1 MNKMDTGVSKVGRRI
16 YKVSA
21 AVILLLLFTIN
32 FLPGQLPESQL
43 KSLLIRQI
51 VEGQIVWPPE
61 AGMDNRGKPFVM
73 GLVGGGAFVRY
84 LEKEYSS
91 KQPAKIKNKTV
102 VTRKVKQVEHIPGC
116 DLLFVSDL
124 PVRLFARMVE
134 SIQDKPVLTLTDKID
149 YMKEGIQISVVLEK
163 PPDTP
168 AESQEL
174 IDQQIPKINLFIN
187 ETAVKL
193 AGLSIRKDLLARAN
207 IIQPFRP
214 YLDIALLMAPI
225 TTFVTW
231 PPAAKMDDPSKPF
244 IITVIGDNYFNSYL
258 DNTYKEKELKN
269 KPVTIR
275 YISNIKEIN
284 GTHLL
289 FISKSMKNK
298 ISEILAY
305 TKNKPILTIG
315 DTKGFRK
322 AGVHINF
329 FYQRIELH
337 FEINN
342 EAARAVGLN
351 LSYHL
356 LKQAKT
362 NTSY

>member
-1 MNKMDTGVSKVGRRI
+1 MDTGVSNVGRRI

-32 FLPGQLPESQL
+32 FFPEKLPENQL

-51 VEGQIVWPPE
+51 ADRQIFWPPE
-61 AGMDNRGKPFVM
+61 AGMDKRDKPFVM

-84 LEKEYSS
+84 VEQEYSS
-91 KQPAKIKNKTV
+91 KQPARIKNKTV
-102 VTRKVKQVEHIPGC
+102 VTRKVKQVEQIPGC
-116 DLLFVSDL
+116 DLIFVSDL

-168 AESQEL
+168 VVSQEL
-174 IDQQIPKINLFIN
+174 IDQQIPKIIIN

-214 YLDIALLMAPI
+214 YLDIALLLAPI

-231 PPAAKMDDPSKPF
+231 PPTAKMDDPSKPF
-244 IITVIGDNYFNSYL
+244 IITVIGDSYFNSYL

-284 GTHLL
+284 DTHLL

-305 TKNKPILTIG
+305 TKNKPILTVG
-315 DTKGFRK
+315 DTKGFSQ

-329 FYQRIELH
+329 FYQRLELQ

-362 NTSY
+362 DISY

>member
-1 MNKMDTGVSKVGRRI
+1 MNKMDIAVSKVEPPI
-16 YKVSA
+16 YKVLTA
-21 AVILLLLFTIN
+21 LILLLLSTVY
-32 FLPGQLPESQL
+32 FLSAELPEHRL
-43 KSLLIRQI
+43 KSLIIRQI
-51 VEGQIVWPPE
+51 ADRQIIWPPE
-61 AGMDNRGKPFVM
+61 AGMDNRDKPFVM
-73 GLVGGGAFVRY
+73 GLVGDGAFVRY
-84 LEKEYSS
+84 LEQEYSS
-91 KQPAKIKNKTV
+91 KQPARIKNKTV
-102 VTRKVKQVEHIPGC
+102 LTRKVKQVEQIPGC

-134 SIQDKPVLTLTDKID
+134 SIQDKPVLTLTDTKD
-149 YMKEGIQISVVLEK
+149 YIKEGIQISFVLEK

-168 AESQEL
+168 VESQEL
-174 IDQQIPKINLFIN
+174 IDQQIPKIIIN

-207 IIQPFRP
+207 IIQPFKP
-214 YLDIALLMAPI
+214 YLDIALLLAPI

-231 PPAAKMDDPSKPF
+231 PPTAKMDDPSKPF

-284 GTHLL
+284 DTHLL

-305 TKNKPILTIG
+305 TKNKPILTVG
-315 DTKGFRK
+315 DTKGFSQ

-329 FYQRIELH
+329 FYQRLELH

-342 EAARAVGLN
+342 EAARTVGLN

-362 NTSY
+362 DISY